1 MKKYSNQI
9 IVIVTFIILILI
21 FFNKSL
27 VSDTIISSFYI
38 WFNTLV
44 PSMFPMFVTS
54 NILISYNFI
63 MYIPRVITSFFS
75 KLFNISKEAVLVLF
89 ISLIAGF
96 PNNAM
101 AIRSSYDMKLISKL
115 EAEHLLL
122 ICHFANPLFVLE
134 TIGVFYLKNNMYGII
149 ILISHILSNIII
161 GIIFRNKNIPTS
173 DNYISKNTNCQ
184 SFGALFSLS
193 IKKSVN
199 TLFMIFGIV
208 TSFLIVST
216 LICHIL
222 VLDDYLSVLVKAVL
236 EMTMGLSSLSLLNI
250 SDIYKVI
257 ISSMII
263 SFGGLSIH
271 MQVISILD
279 DKIRYRN
286 YFIGRL
292 YQVFLSIIFSAM
304 FFKLFA

>member
-38 WFNTLV
+38 W
-44 PSMFPMFVTS
+44 
-54 NILISYNFI
+54 
-63 MYIPRVITSFFS
+63 YIPKVITSFFS

-96 PNNAM
+96 PNNAV
-101 AIRSSYDMKLISKL
+101 AIRTSYDMKLISKL

-149 ILISHILSNIII
+149 VLVSHILSNIII

-173 DNYISKNTNCQ
+173 DNYISKKTNCQ
-184 SFGALFSLS
+184 SFGTLFSLS
-193 IKKSVN
+193 IKKSVK
-199 TLFMIFGIV
+199 TLFMISGIV

-216 LICHIL
+216 LVCHIFA
-222 VLDDYLSVLVKAVL
+222 LDDRLSVLVKAVL

-304 FFKLFA
+304 FFKLLG